1 MRQVREVH
9 EFSRG
14 RRYLT
19 SAALV
24 LTAALT
30 FLVVGA
36 LADAPDPVGPSV
48 APTTA
53 TVTQVSNGW
62 KVTVTGGWRW
72 NTRTGDCGA
81 DSTRKV
87 GFAVAWFDTT
97 QAGNFVKNFDIGRG
111 TEPISVGAA
120 AANTRNPAD
129 NVAHP
134 TPTSTTR
141 FGGAAAGK
149 EVDIEAP
156 AQFAAWRSGCGDPV
170 LAAGTT
176 RPQGVWG
183 PRANKCFGN
192 AGFGTVP
199 CTNQPPPTP
208 PANFSGE
215 TGISHIYANRSDIKV
230 LCVVTY
236 DVQGG
241 KKVNVASGGI
251 PAGVGNTDKQ
261 TGGHSITAGGA
272 NHNDDN
278 DLEKNVGAPFGDAC
292 IYFPNITTQV
302 QKGDSAG
309 ANFANCASP
318 CVVRPA
324 ADSFRDTASLTGAK
338 PGTSVTISFTTYPT
352 LADCNAGTN
361 GTGAG
366 SSAVTTNASGS
377 ATATSNILGGASSP
391 AAVGDYFYSVHSS
404 GAAGVSGADSD
415 CNTTN
420 EKVQV
425 ARTTPPTETG
435 TKVAI
440 TDFARVTGTG
450 VAPTGTVTF
459 TLYDAAFND
468 PTTCLSPGGNPVTT
482 AFGTPPNTTA
492 STSVNL
498 STGTGTTARTVH
510 VTTNPLTTTG
520 LNTTAT
526 FFWLVEYSGDAN
538 YNPSKSCTESVNIA
552 GNVPGVDP

>member
-1 MRQVREVH
+1 V
-9 EFSRG
+9 
-14 RRYLT
+14 T
-19 SAALV
+19 SAALA
-24 LTAALT
+24 LTAGLV

-36 LADAPDPVGPSV
+36 LADAPDPVGPTV

-72 NTRTGDCGA
+72 NTRTGDCGG

-87 GFAVAWFDTT
+87 GFAVAWFDPS
-97 QAGNFVKNFDIGRG
+97 QPGNFIKNFDIGRG
-111 TEPISVGAA
+111 TEPINVGAA

-149 EVDIEAP
+149 EVDVEAP

-176 RPQGVWG
+176 RPQGIWG

-215 TGISHIYANRSDIKV
+215 AGISHIYASRSDIKV

-241 KKVNVASGGI
+241 KKVNDSSGGI
-251 PAGVGNTDKQ
+251 PAGVGNTDNP

-278 DLEKNVGAPFGDAC
+278 DLEKNVGAPFQDAC

-302 QKGDSAG
+302 QKGDENR
-309 ANFANCASP
+309 ANFTNCGSP

-338 PGTSVTISFTTYPT
+338 PGTSVTLSFKTYPS
-352 LADCNAGTN
+352 LQNCIDDLN
-361 GTGAG
+361 GTAAG
-366 SSAVTTNASGS
+366 STLVTTNASGS
-377 ATATSNILGGASSP
+377 ATATSNIAGGLSSP
-391 AAVGDYFYSVHSS
+391 AAVGFYYYRVHSTG
-404 GAAGVSGADSD
+404 GANVSGADSD

-420 EKVQV
+420 EKVEV
-425 ARTTPPTETG
+425 AKTTPPTETG

-459 TLYDAAFND
+459 TLYDGPFTDTTACTG
-468 PTTCLSPGGNPVTT
+468 PTGSPVTN

-492 STSVNL
+492 STTVNL
-498 STGTGTTARTVH
+498 STGTGTTARTVN
-510 VTTNPLTTTG
+510 VTTNALTTVG
-520 LNTTAT
+520 NNTTRT

-538 YNPSKSCTESVNIA
+538 YLGSKSCTESVNIA